1 MNAVILILCCTLLF
15 AVTVQWNK
23 KISVGAGVIV
33 ALMYGYIAW
42 QATDRPDYDMYEN
55 DYSDV
60 VKGVQNGI
68 TTHPLWD
75 VLMAISNSIGIS
87 YRLFQTCIVMTSVI
101 LIIGISA
108 YYKDSINS
116 IIITL
121 LIYPGLVNVVQIRQ
135 FLSIAIAYCAYIIYF
150 NISSKKLKIFSI
162 VLAVLACLI
171 HATTIIYIGVFA
183 INKIIKNIKI
193 VGFVTV
199 IVFGIIM
206 CNPNIYI
213 RIMQSVLGNEQSNLY
228 MTVGSDVSSFVY
240 NQLMFIASVLLVIYG
255 ITISVMNKHDYLNQ
269 HSAMYQGNMSMLLI
283 YLLASPLIFQFPDT
297 TRLVRLPELAMAF
310 VIEDYISQ
318 YYIEEGGLGIPDV
331 KISVL
336 KQWMMRAVF
345 CIITALLL
353 FYSISIKDVLV
364 PMLEA
369 GIIW

>member
-23 KISVGAGVIV
+23 KISVGIGVIV
-33 ALMYGYIAW
+33 AIMYGYIAW
-42 QATDRPDYDMYEN
+42 QAIDRPDYDMYEN
-55 DYSDV
+55 DYSDIV
-60 VKGVQNGI
+60 NGAQNGI

-87 YRLFQTCIVMTSVI
+87 YRLFQTCIVLTSVL

-116 IIITL
+116 IVITL
-121 LIYPGLVNVVQIRQ
+121 LIYPGLVNIVQIRQ
-135 FLSIAIAYCAYIIYF
+135 FLSIAIAYCGYVIYF
-150 NISSKKLKIFSI
+150 NVSSRKLKTFSI

-183 INKIIKNIKI
+183 INKIIKNIKLI
-193 VGFVTV
+193 VFLAA
-199 IVFGIIM
+199 IVFGVIM
-206 CNPNIYI
+206 CNPNIYVK
-213 RIMQSVLGNEQSNLY
+213 IMQSVLGNEQSNLY
-228 MTVGSDVSSFVY
+228 MTVGSNVSSLVY
-240 NQLMFIASVLLVIYG
+240 NQLMFIASILLVIYG
-255 ITISVMNKHDYLNQ
+255 ITISVMNKHYYLNQ
-269 HSAMYQGNMSMLLI
+269 HSAMYQGNMNMLLI
-283 YLLASPLIFQFPDT
+283 YLLAAPLIFQFPDT

-318 YYIEEGGLGIPDV
+318 YYMEEDSSGMLDV

-336 KQWMMRAVF
+336 KQWMMRVVF
-345 CIITALLL
+345 CVITALLL

-364 PMLEA
+364 PMLKA